1 MRLTFELI
9 VSGVAVFL
17 AYCFVGLK
25 DEYTALV
32 AASANIQWCNIEF
45 EGNTADKPCKIIGPE
60 LAEVSFNHE

>member
-9 VSGVAVFL
+9 VSGVAIFL

-25 DEYTALV
+25 DEYTDLV
-32 AASANIQWCNIEF
+32 AASASVQWCRIEF
-45 EGNTADKPCKIIGPE
+45 GSSSADKPCTVIVDE